1 MPSFAEYPDS
11 HLPALRFLRR
21 LGYQWLPREEAVRQ
35 RDGLLGQVVLEDI
48 LREQL
53 KAINRFEYKGQEY
66 PFSPSTI
73 NAAITALQRMP
84 DEGLVQTNEKV
95 YDLLT
100 LGKSFT
106 ESVAGDQK
114 AFTLRYIDWE
124 RPENNV
130 YHVTDE
136 YVVEGVHAT
145 RRPDI
150 VLFVNGIPFCVV
162 QCKRRDLEN
171 SVDQAVSQHIRDQD
185 KEEGIPRLYHFAQL
199 LIGAQPNAVR
209 YSCTSTKAKFWSA
222 WKEDVERAV
231 TAQLARRHEEL
242 APEDRLPT
250 EQDRAL
256 YALCRPERLLD
267 LAYRFTVFDAGA
279 RKVARYQQYFAVQDT
294 LERVRELDAHGKRRG
309 GVIWHT
315 QGSGKSLTMV
325 MLSKALSLDKAIADP
340 RVVLVTDRVDLDRQI
355 HKTFLNCGKK
365 VEKAENS
372 SHLIRLLKDK
382 GVPVVTTVVNKF
394 MGATKRRGFKETSA
408 DVFVLVDESHRSQY
422 GLNYQ
427 AMHKLIPNGCYIG
440 FTGTPV
446 LSKDKNTVKQFGG
459 FIRPYTMRQA
469 VADKAVVPL
478 LYEGRSPQLYAKLQ
492 ELDRDFF
499 RQFGFLPDEVQHAIK
514 SRSTGIGKLFSAE
527 QVVKEVAYDISKHY
541 CGTWQGT
548 GLKAQLAV
556 PTIDTAIRYQRFF
569 EDQPDPALLLNSKVV
584 FTPPDS
590 REDNTDIWSEATE
603 NARAYWKRIVNQY
616 GDQSTYET
624 WVTEKFKSASRE
636 VELLIVV
643 SKYLTG
649 FDAERNTVLY
659 LAKPLHG
666 HDLLQ
671 AIARVNRLFEGKE
684 FGYIVDY
691 VGLLGKL
698 DQALTFYDALAGF
711 DEDDLLGTVHNVDEE
726 LAKLPDAHGA
736 VWAIFNGVDRN
747 DNEAMQRH
755 LAPADRRDQFR
766 ERLSLFARLLHVAYG
781 TAGLYARYD
790 EHRVEQWRKDLKLFE
805 SLRGA
810 AMQRYADDRVNY
822 REYEGRIRKLLDT
835 HVGAS
840 EVITVTPV
848 VDIFNESMV
857 AEALAHYGEDKQS
870 VAAKAD
876 TIAHNLKRSISDN
889 LEKDESFYKPFS
901 RLVEEAIEAFHKGR
915 IDEREY
921 LQRVLG
927 IQRDMESGEGQGIP
941 EQVKGRPEARA
952 FFGVLKDALPQER
965 EDRGWPD
972 RLGAIA
978 MAMDALIRRHRIRD
992 WHRNLD
998 VQRAM
1003 ENDVEDLL
1011 LKHPELFGDAVDYN
1025 KLDAVLLRC
1034 MQVARANYA

>member
-1 MPSFAEYPDS
+1 MPSFAEYSDS
-11 HLPALRFLRR
+11 HGPALRFLRR
-21 LGYQWLPREEAVRQ
+21 LGYQWLSREEAVRQ
-35 RDGLLGQVVLEDI
+35 RGGLLSQVVLEEV
-48 LREQL
+48 LRERL
-53 KAINRFEYKGQEY
+53 KAINRFSYKGQEY
-66 PFSPSTI
+66 PFSPQSI
-73 NAAITALQRMP
+73 NAAIMALQRVP

-106 ESVAGDQK
+106 EHVAGDQK

-124 RPENNV
+124 KPERNV
-130 YHVTDE
+130 YHITDE
-136 YVVEGVHAT
+136 YIVEGVHAT
-145 RRPDI
+145 RRPDL
-150 VLFVNGIPFCVV
+150 VLFVNGIPFCVI
-162 QCKRRDLEN
+162 QCKRRDQED
-171 SVDQAVSQHIRDQD
+171 STDEAVSQHIRDQQR
-185 KEEGIPRLYHFAQL
+185 EHGVPRLYHYAQL
-199 LIGAQPNAVR
+199 LIAAQPNEVR
-209 YSCTSTKAKFWSA
+209 YACTGTLPKFWSA
-222 WKEDVERAV
+222 WKEDVERNV
-231 TAQLARRHEEL
+231 TDLLAKPHEDL
-242 APEDRLPT
+242 PREDRLPT

-256 YALCRPERLLD
+256 YALCRPERLMD
-267 LAYRFTVFDAGA
+267 LAYRFSVFDAGV

-294 LERVRELDAHGKRRG
+294 LERVRQLDANGKRRG

-325 MLSKALSLDKAIADP
+325 MLSKALALDKAIADP

-365 VEKAENS
+365 VEKSQS
-372 SHLIRLLKDK
+372 SSDLIRLLKDK
-382 GVPVVTTVVNKF
+382 GVPVITTVVNKF
-394 MGATKRRGFKETSA
+394 QGAMKRRGFKEEST

-422 GLNYQ
+422 GMNYQ
-427 AMHKLIPNGCYIG
+427 AMHKLLPNGCYIG

-446 LSKDKNTVKQFGG
+446 LNKDKNTVKQFGG

-499 RQFGFLPDEVQHAIK
+499 RQFGFLPEEVQSALK
-514 SRSTGIGKLFSAE
+514 NRSRGIGKLFSAE
-527 QVVKEVAYDISKHY
+527 QVVKEVAYDINKHY
-541 CGTWQGT
+541 CETWQGT

-569 EDQPDPALLLNSKVV
+569 EDQPDPALRLNSKVV
-584 FTPPDS
+584 FTPPDT
-590 REDNTDIWSEATE
+590 REDNDDIWSEATG
-603 NARAYWKRIVNQY
+603 NARAYWQAIVEQY
-616 GDQSTYET
+616 GDQTTYET
-624 WVTEKFKSASRE
+624 WVTDKFKSTSRE

-684 FGYIVDY
+684 FGYVIDY

-711 DEDDLLGTVHNVDEE
+711 DEEDLLGTVRNVDEE
-726 LAKLPDAHGA
+726 LAKLPDAHAA
-736 VWAIFNGVDRN
+736 VWALFNGVDRN
-747 DNEAMQRH
+747 DNEALQRH

-766 ERLSLFARLLHVAYG
+766 ERLSVFARLLHLALG

-790 EHRVEQWRKDLKLFE
+790 ERRVDQWRKDLKLFE
-805 SLRGA
+805 SLRTA
-810 AMQRYADDRVNY
+810 AMARYADDHVNY
-822 REYEGRIRKLLDT
+822 REYDGRIRKLLDT
-835 HVGAS
+835 HIGAND
-840 EVITVTPV
+840 VQPVTPLV
-848 VDIFNESMV
+848 NIFNENMV
-857 AEALAHYGEDKQS
+857 ADALAHYGEDKQS

-876 TIAHNLKRSISDN
+876 TIAHNLKRSITEN

-901 RLVEEAIEAFHKGR
+901 KMVEETIATFHQGR

-927 IQRDMESGEGQGIP
+927 IQRDLESGETSGMPAGVQ
-941 EQVKGRPEARA
+941 GRPEARA
-952 FFGVLKDALPQER
+952 FFGVLKDTLVPVGDATA
-965 EDRGWPD
+965 WAD
-972 RLGAIA
+972 RLGGIA
-978 MAMDALIRRHRIRD
+978 LEVDALIRAQRIRD

-1003 ENDVEDLL
+1003 ENVVEDLL
-1011 LKHPELFGDAVDYN
+1011 IQHPELFGGTVDYT

-1034 MQVARANYA
+1034 MQVARANY